1 MRIINPESSLA
12 TVGGYS
18 HAVAASGDFVFISG
32 QTPEAPDGTVSNNPE
47 QQLRQVWANV
57 AAVLQAADLALDDL
71 VLVRTYLSH
80 RRHREANSEVRREV
94 LGEHTPALT
103 VVICEL
109 YEREWVAEVEAVA
122 QASTGGAS
130 AGR

>member
-1 MRIINPESSLA
+1 MRVITPESSLA

-18 HAVAASGDFVFISG
+18 HAVVASGDFMFISG
-32 QTPEAPDGTVSNNPE
+32 QTPEAPDGTTASDPE

-57 AAVLQAADLALDDL
+57 EAVLQAADLALHDL
-71 VLVRTYLSH
+71 AFVRTYLSD
-80 RRHREANSEVRREV
+80 RRHREVNSTVRREV
-94 LGEHTPALT
+94 LGEHSPALT

-109 YEREWVAEVEAVA
+109 YEREWVAEVEAIA
-122 QASTGGAS
+122 RASTGAAF